1 MTREKQQAIFDAIRE
16 RSDRPGTFNA
26 VNGVRLTALC
36 DGGAEGEVRL
46 TAQHLNPLGIVH
58 GGVYCTLMDQVAGA
72 AACTRGSRCRTV
84 NCETRFLGAA
94 QGDMLL
100 GHAQA
105 IHMGRTIVVMRAW
118 VTDASGTLCA
128 DGTYTFR
135 MKDGFPAE

>member
-1 MTREKQQAIFDAIRE
+1 MTPQEKTELFEMLLQRAN
-16 RSDRPGTFNA
+16 RPGTFTA
-26 VNGVRLTALC
+26 VNGLRVTSVGDGCAQGEADLTDA
-36 DGGAEGEVRL
+36 
-46 TAQHLNPLGIVH
+46 HLNPLGIVH

-94 QGDMLL
+94 QGDVLL

>member
-1 MTREKQQAIFDAIRE
+1 MTHEEQQALFDIILRRANL
-16 RSDRPGTFNA
+16 PGSFN
-26 VNGVRLTALC
+26 VENGIRLTSLS

-46 TAQHLNPLGIVH
+46 TAGHLNPLGIVH

>member
-1 MTREKQQAIFDAIRE
+1 MTREKQQAIFEAIRE

-26 VNGVRLTALC
+26 VNGVRLTALS
-36 DGGAEGEVRL
+36 DGGAEGEVR
-46 TAQHLNPLGIVH
+46 LNPLGIVH
-58 GGVYCTLMDQVAGA
+58 GGVYCMLMDQVAGA

-94 QGDMLL
+94 QGDVLL